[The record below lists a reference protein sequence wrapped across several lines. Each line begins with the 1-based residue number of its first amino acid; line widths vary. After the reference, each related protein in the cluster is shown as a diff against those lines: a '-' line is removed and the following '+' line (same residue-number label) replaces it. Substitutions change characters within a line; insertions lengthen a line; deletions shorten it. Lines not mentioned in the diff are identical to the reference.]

1 MKSIPPTSIPR
12 KQTAGFALQYAA
24 KILCRISER
33 LVEKRVKTVKI
44 GFRDENSI
52 LLSSEFYDTIN
63 TDRGVGDSI
72 DEHIGWMH
80 VF

>member
-1 MKSIPPTSIPR
+1 MPR
-12 KQTAGFALQYAA
+12 KQTIGCVYQFATKFLY
-24 KILCRISER
+24 RIPER
-33 LVEKRVKTVKI
+33 FVEKRVKTVKI

>member
-1 MKSIPPTSIPR
+1 MPR
-12 KQTAGFALQYAA
+12 KQTAGFAYQYAT
-24 KILCRISER
+24 KNLYGIPWRF
-33 LVEKRVKTVKI
+33 VEKRVKTVKI